1 MPQLEPSHIYPLAA
15 SGWQSDWDNWIDELV
30 RILPGRVTNHV
41 ECQHVF
47 ERITKFDSDK
57 GKITLLP
64 ETFNQEMVGSRGGS
78 GENVCTRIH
87 LRQEMEISPST
98 EDGDLLGL
106 LADMQE
112 MGFAKKFFRV
122 RIYVEMLWEP
132 NFSSVQYI
140 QQGTEL
146 TFELQC
152 KIRVSSLDVSPPS
165 WDFTPAPVY
174 LHSTGHSFQVEKYAE
189 IVRGRW
195 QLPKMQDRNQELSFC
210 HGACYQFSSAV
221 LAQLEETIKFVLFLH
236 LKG

>member
-1 MPQLEPSHIYPLAA
+1 
-15 SGWQSDWDNWIDELV
+15 
-30 RILPGRVTNHV
+30 V

-47 ERITKFDSDK
+47 ERITKFASDR

-122 RIYVEMLWEP
+122 RIHVEMLWEP
-132 NFSSVQYI
+132 NFTSVQYI

-165 WDFTPAPVY
+165 WFPRQAGTLPLPQSIFTLLVT
-174 LHSTGHSFQVEKYAE
+174 HSRWKSMQKSSEEDGNTQKCRTGIKSFPSAT
-189 IVRGRW
+189 VRVTNSA
-195 QLPKMQDRNQELSFC
+195 L
-210 HGACYQFSSAV
+210 QF
-221 LAQLEETIKFVLFLH
+221 
-236 LKG
+236 